1 MKRRILTLVALL
13 ASTFALSSGLQGCA
27 AFYCDNYRT
36 YDDTLDTWM
45 GADLSDY
52 ERRTDNRA
60 YSTMDRPR
68 NRIEYAFNTPYYN
81 YDGTQEA
88 CRTWLEV
95 DRGSGEIV
103 GWRYEGACYMHGRCA
118 D

>member
-1 MKRRILTLVALL
+1 MKRKLL
-13 ASTFALSSGLQGCA
+13 SLAAMLAAVIGMSFGLQGCA
-27 AFYCDNYRT
+27 SFSCDNYMT
-36 YDDTLDTWM
+36 YDKILDSWV
-45 GADLSDY
+45 GDELSSY
-52 ERRTDNRA
+52 ERRNDVRA
-60 YSTMDRPR
+60 YSSMDRPQ

-88 CRTWLEV
+88 CRTFMEV

-103 GWRYEGACYMHGRCA
+103 NWRYEGACYMHGRCA